1 MRINIKNILCTT
13 DFSRFSNLAISYAL
27 SMAGAFD
34 AKLYVCHVIDLTT
47 AGMYGEAFLAFD
59 EQESRITSRALGEL
73 RATMGDRLPN
83 WEPLVVS
90 GHPADEISRLCEERK
105 VDLVISATRGRSG
118 FKRFLIG
125 SVTGRLMRT
134 LPCPLLVVQSIE
146 EVPDVPRD
154 QGFEMKRILVGCDF
168 SEDSYLAFQYG
179 VSLAQE
185 FQAELHLAHVIEPS
199 VYKDLLKPAPS
210 VVEEL
215 REALRDALDEKLEG
229 MVPDEALSW
238 CTLKTTLLAGHPHE
252 ELVKYARLNKID
264 LIVLGIRGHGMV
276 ETLLIGSTTDRLT
289 VRSPCPVLCVRPVA
303 QGEE

>member
-1 MRINIKNILCTT
+1 MRKNIKNILCTT

-27 SMAGAFD
+27 SMAEEFD

-59 EQESRITSRALGEL
+59 EQESRITSRALKEL
-73 RATMGDRLPN
+73 KETIGDRLPN

-90 GHPADEISRLCEERK
+90 GHPADEISRICQEMK

-146 EVPDVPRD
+146 EAPDAPTD
-154 QGFEMKRILVGCDF
+154 QEFRMRRILVGCDF
-168 SEDSYLAFQYG
+168 SEDSHLAFQYG

-199 VYKDLLKPAPS
+199 VYRDLLKPAPS
-210 VVEEL
+210 VVEDL
-215 REALRDALDEKLEG
+215 REALRDALNEKLES
-229 MVPDEALSW
+229 MVPDEAFSW

-252 ELVKYARLNKID
+252 ELIKYARLNNID

-276 ETLLIGSTTDRLT
+276 ESLLIGSTTDRLT
-289 VRSPCPVLCVRPVA
+289 VRSPCPVLCVRPMEKA
-303 QGEE
+303 E

>member
-27 SMAGAFD
+27 SMAREFD

-59 EQESRITSRALGEL
+59 EQESRITSRAIKEL
-73 RATMGDRLPN
+73 RATIGDRLPN

-90 GHPADEISRLCEERK
+90 GHPADEISRLCEDKK
-105 VDLVISATRGRSG
+105 VDLVVSATRGRSG

-134 LPCPLLVVQSIE
+134 LSCPLLVVQSIE
-146 EVPDVPRD
+146 EAPDVPID
-154 QGFEMKRILVGCDF
+154 QEFRMKRILVGCDF
-168 SEDSYLAFQYG
+168 SEDSHLAFQHG

-199 VYKDLLKPAPS
+199 VYKDLLKPAPP

-215 REALRDALDEKLEG
+215 REALRDALNEKLEG
-229 MVPDEALSW
+229 MVPDEAFSW

-289 VRSPCPVLCVRPVA
+289 VRSPCPVLCVRPME
-303 QGEE
+303 QGE

>member
-27 SMAGAFD
+27 SMAEEFD

-59 EQESRITSRALGEL
+59 EQESRITSRALKEL
-73 RATMGDRLPN
+73 KETIGDRLPN

-90 GHPADEISRLCEERK
+90 GHPADEISRICGELK

-146 EVPDVPRD
+146 EAPDAPGD
-154 QGFEMKRILVGCDF
+154 QEFRMRRILVGCDF
-168 SEDSYLAFQYG
+168 SEDSQLAFQYG

-199 VYKDLLKPAPS
+199 VYRDLLKPAPS
-210 VVEEL
+210 VVEDL
-215 REALRDALDEKLEG
+215 REALRDALNEKLES
-229 MVPDEALSW
+229 MVPDEAFSW
-238 CTLKTTLLAGHPHE
+238 CTLKTTLLAGYPHE
-252 ELVKYARLNKID
+252 ELIKYARLNKID

-289 VRSPCPVLCVRPVA
+289 VRSPCPVLCVRPM
-303 QGEE
+303 EKTE

>member
-27 SMAGAFD
+27 SMAREFD

-59 EQESRITSRALGEL
+59 EQESRITSRALKEL
-73 RATMGDRLPN
+73 RATIGDRLPN

-90 GHPADEISRLCEERK
+90 GHPADEISRLCEEKK
-105 VDLVISATRGRSG
+105 VDLVVSATRGRSG

-134 LPCPLLVVQSIE
+134 LSCPLLVVQSIE
-146 EVPDVPRD
+146 EAPDVPID
-154 QGFEMKRILVGCDF
+154 QEFRMKRILVGCDF
-168 SEDSYLAFQYG
+168 SEDSYLAFQHG

-199 VYKDLLKPAPS
+199 VYKDLLKPVPS

-215 REALRDALDEKLEG
+215 REALRDTLNEKLEG
-229 MVPDEALSW
+229 MVPDEAFSW

-289 VRSPCPVLCVRPVA
+289 VRSPCPVLCVRPME
-303 QGEE
+303 QGE

>member
-27 SMAGAFD
+27 SMAGEFD
-34 AKLYVCHVIDLTT
+34 ARLYVCHVIDLTT

-59 EQESRITSRALGEL
+59 EQESRISSRALQEL
-73 RATMGDRLPN
+73 KATIGDRMPN
-83 WEPLVVS
+83 WEPVVVS
-90 GHPADEISRLCEERK
+90 GHPADEIVRLCEEKK
-105 VDLVISATRGRSG
+105 VDLVVSATRGRSG

-134 LPCPLLVVQSIE
+134 LSCPLLVVQSIE
-146 EVPDVPRD
+146 EAPDAPVEQEFRM
-154 QGFEMKRILVGCDF
+154 ERILVGCDF
-168 SEDSYLAFQYG
+168 SEDSHLAFQYG

-210 VVEEL
+210 VVEDL
-215 REALRDALDEKLEG
+215 RVALRDALNEKLGG
-229 MVPDEALSW
+229 MVPDEAFSW
-238 CTLKTTLLAGHPHE
+238 CSIKTTLLAGQPHE

-289 VRSPCPVLCVRPVA
+289 VRSPCPVLCVRPMD
-303 QGEE
+303 QGE